1 MRAILLL
8 LLFCAWHAC
17 AAATQPARLT
27 EGPDSIESHLRIPEG
42 LLPGRYV
49 VQCEAWLR
57 RNGKV
62 RTFLCYS
69 AEKTHGPLVAAV
81 ARAGR
86 QARFVAAMRDG
97 KPAEVSM
104 QVMVRI
110 DITSQGPLVLAVP
123 NNGVE
128 AERYGLLYTAPQ
140 RFNEFIWHGNHDPL
154 KSSDILLWR
163 KLRID
168 EQGKVIEYRLENV
181 GNVPQWF
188 VDGLA
193 EQVERMEFM
202 PGYYEGKPVP
212 MAYIEPWL
220 E

>member
-1 MRAILLL
+1 
-8 LLFCAWHAC
+8 
-17 AAATQPARLT
+17 
-27 EGPDSIESHLRIPEG
+27 
-42 LLPGRYV
+42 
-49 VQCEAWLR
+49 
-57 RNGKV
+57 
-62 RTFLCYS
+62 
-69 AEKTHGPLVAAV
+69 
-81 ARAGR
+81 
-86 QARFVAAMRDG
+86 
-97 KPAEVSM
+97 M

-110 DITSQGPLVLAVP
+110 DITSQESLVLAVP

-128 AERYGLLYTAPQ
+128 AERYGLFYTAPQ

-154 KSSDILLWR
+154 ESSDILLWR

-168 EQGKVIEYRLENV
+168 ELGKVIEYRLENV

-188 VDGLA
+188 VDDLA
-193 EQVERMEFM
+193 KQVERMEFM